1 MKVGIITI
9 HNSPSYG
16 ACLQT
21 FALWKYISGVGVDCE
36 VIDLRRP
43 THSDY
48 RKSKYFHPMRA
59 QSVSWKGKTMSCI
72 QRIIKYI
79 RRNSSQSIR
88 NQRFEY
94 FNQQIHFSKR
104 YRGLDELY
112 VNPPQYDVYITGSDQ
127 VWNPMQ
133 PYCMEPYFLTFVNNP
148 DSMKI
153 SYASSIGLD
162 DLRPNEKEKF
172 ASWLEG
178 YNAIGVREVAAQKLI
193 ASFSSKPTTRVLD
206 PTFLLTREYWE
217 SITVVPEIKNPYI
230 LLFSLSYHPRLIRF
244 AHEMSLKTN
253 SLLVIIAPDAGCL
266 EQEDCIVVNDAGP
279 KEFLGYI
286 QDAGMTITDS
296 FHGTVFS
303 MLVGRGNFYTYIG
316 KNNKKGSR
324 IIDLLNLFHLENHLL
339 SSSLQDDISSL
350 LENKLDRV
358 ALNDS
363 IEIERNRSM
372 DFLAHFIH
380 E

>member
-21 FALWKYISGVGVDCE
+21 FALWKYISGIGVDCE

-43 THSDY
+43 THLDY
-48 RKSKYFHPMRA
+48 KYSRHFHPMRA
-59 QSVSWKGKTMSCI
+59 QAVSWKGQMMSYM
-72 QRIIKYI
+72 QRMINYI
-79 RRNSSQSIR
+79 RKNSSQSIKY
-88 NQRFEY
+88 QRFEE
-94 FNQQIHFSKR
+94 FNNQIRFSKR

-148 DSMKI
+148 DSVKI
-153 SYASSIGLD
+153 SYASSIGLA

-172 ASWLEG
+172 ASWLES
-178 YNAIGVREVAAQKLI
+178 YDAIGVREVAAQKLL
-193 ASFSSKPTTRVLD
+193 ATFSSKPTTRVLD
-206 PTFLLTREYWE
+206 PTFLLKRECWE
-217 SITVVPEIKNPYI
+217 SIAVVPELKRPYI
-230 LLFSLSYHPRLIRF
+230 LLFTLSYHPRLIRLV
-244 AHEMSLKTN
+244 HEMSKKTN
-253 SLLVIIAPDAGCL
+253 SLLVIIAPDSNHL
-266 EQEDCIVVNDAGP
+266 EQVDCVVVNDAGP

-286 QDAGMTITDS
+286 KDAVMIVTDS

-303 MLVGRGNFYTYIG
+303 MLVGRGNFYSYIG

-324 IIDLLNLFHLENHLL
+324 IIDLLKLFNLENHLL
-339 SSSLQDDISSL
+339 SSSLQDDISIL
-350 LENKLDRV
+350 LQNRLDREV
-358 ALNDS
+358 LDHS
-363 IEIERNRSM
+363 IEIERNKSM
-372 DFLAHFIH
+372 DFLAHFVH

>member
-21 FALWKYISGVGVDCE
+21 FALWKYISGIGVDCE

-48 RKSKYFHPMRA
+48 RKSKHFRPMRVQA
-59 QSVSWKGKTMSCI
+59 VSWKGQMTSRI
-72 QRIIKYI
+72 QRIINKI
-79 RRNSSQSIR
+79 RKNRSQSVKK
-88 NQRFEY
+88 QRFEH
-94 FNQQIHFSKR
+94 FNQQIHFSRR

-112 VNPPQYDVYITGSDQ
+112 VNPPQFDVYITGSDQ

-162 DLRPNEKEKF
+162 DLRPTEKEKF
-172 ASWLEG
+172 ASWLES
-178 YNAIGVREVAAQKLI
+178 YDAIGVREVAAQKLI

-206 PTFLLTREYWE
+206 PTFLLKREYWE
-217 SITVVPEIKNPYI
+217 GMAIVPQIKRSYI

-244 AHEMSLKTN
+244 AHEMSKQIN
-253 SLLVIIAPDAGCL
+253 SALVIIAPISDLL
-266 EQEDCIVVNDAGP
+266 EEDCIVVNDAGP
-279 KEFLGYI
+279 KEFLGFI
-286 QDAGMTITDS
+286 QDAVMTITDS

-303 MLVGRGNFYTYIG
+303 MLMGRGNFYSYIG

-339 SSSLQDDISSL
+339 SPSLQDDISSL
-350 LENKLDRV
+350 LENKLDRE

-363 IEIERNRSM
+363 IEIERNKSM
-372 DFLAHFIH
+372 DFLAHYIH